1 MKVLVASSSM
11 VARPLTDLLIGSRH
25 EVVGFLTTPDAPQG
39 RGREIAENAFASFAR
54 VYSIPIFKANS
65 ADEIQQAILQTEA
78 EIVVTASYGRFI
90 RKRELSQPK
99 YGWLNVHFSLLPRW
113 RGASPVQR
121 AIENGDSKTGVTIF
135 RLDEGMDTGPIFTTI
150 DYVMQGNERTEEL
163 LHHLAEMAVQPLGRA
178 LDLIEEG
185 VQPQSQLNSD
195 VTLAPKITK
204 DEGRIEWSRT
214 SAEIERKVRAFSQ
227 WPTAWSSLNGSRMS
241 ILSVKTS
248 PRKLPPGTLSIS
260 EGAFV
265 GTGDGSLELMEV
277 KPEGKRAMSA
287 EDWLRGARLHEG
299 AQFS

>member
-11 VARPLTDLLIGSRH
+11 VARPLTDWLIGSSH
-25 EVVGFLTTPDAPQG
+25 EVVGFLTMPDAPQG

-54 VYSIPIFKANS
+54 TYSIPIFKANS
-65 ADEIQQAILQTEA
+65 ADEIQNAIIQTEA

-163 LHHLAEMAVQPLGRA
+163 LHHLYEMAVQPLGHA

-185 VQPQSQLNSD
+185 VQPQPQINSD
-195 VTLAPKITK
+195 VTLAPRITK

-227 WPTAWSSLNGSRMS
+227 WPTAWSSLNGSRIS
-241 ILSVKTS
+241 ILSAKTS
-248 PRKLPPGTLSIS
+248 PRKLPPGTLSMS

-277 KPEGKRAMSA
+277 KPEGKRMMSA